1 MSGAPPTARQG
12 HRATARDSPTIDD
25 VDGRP
30 GGQLKTDSRDSGPS
44 VAVLD
49 DYQAVALTVTD
60 WSVLGDKVTV
70 TSFQDHL
77 ADADEI
83 VNRLDGFDVVVAMR
97 ERTPFPRSLLERLP
111 NLKLLVTTGLK
122 NNSFDME
129 AAAELGIVVSGTDLV
144 PTSTVELTWGLIL
157 AVARDTCGEDR
168 RTRSGQWQQFV
179 PLDLAGSTLGIVGLG
194 RLGSQVA
201 DIAHAFGMEVI
212 AWSPHLTPEKAAAH
226 HATSVEFGE
235 LLERSNIVT
244 VHVPL
249 NDGSRGLIGSAEL
262 NRLGDKGYLINTS
275 RGPIV
280 DQDALVHALHAGTIA
295 GAGLDVFDVEPLP
308 NDHPLL
314 STPRTVLSPH
324 MGFVSQRSL
333 RTAYTGAVED
343 VLAWLAGAPIRVLN
357 GPAS

>member
-1 MSGAPPTARQG
+1 M
-12 HRATARDSPTIDD
+12 
-25 VDGRP
+25 
-30 GGQLKTDSRDSGPS
+30 
-44 VAVLD
+44 AVLD

-60 WSVLGDKVTV
+60 WSVLGDKVAV
-70 TSFQDHL
+70 TSFPDHL
-77 ADADEI
+77 TDADEI
-83 VNRLDGFDVVVAMR
+83 VQRLDGFDVVVAMR

-129 AAAELGIVVSGTDLV
+129 AAAELGIVVSGTNLV

-157 AVARDTCGEDR
+157 AVVRDTCGEDR
-168 RTRSGQWQQFV
+168 RTRAGQWQQFV

-194 RLGSQVA
+194 RLGGQVA

-212 AWSPHLTPEKAAAH
+212 AWSRHLTPEQAAAH
-226 HATSVEFGE
+226 HATSVGFGE
-235 LLERSNIVT
+235 LLERSDIVT

-262 NRLGDKGYLINTS
+262 NQLGDKGYLINSS

-280 DQDALVHALHAGTIA
+280 DQDALVQALHAGTIA

-308 NDHPLL
+308 SDHPLL

-333 RTAYTGAVED
+333 RTAYSEAVED
-343 VLAWLAGAPIRVLN
+343 VLAWMDGAPIRVLN
-357 GPAS
+357 GPTS